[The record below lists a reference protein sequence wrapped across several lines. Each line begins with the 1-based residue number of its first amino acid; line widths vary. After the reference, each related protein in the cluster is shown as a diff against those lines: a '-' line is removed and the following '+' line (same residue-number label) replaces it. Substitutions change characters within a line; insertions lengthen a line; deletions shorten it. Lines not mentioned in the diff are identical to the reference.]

1 MKFVVISDL
10 HLDASYVPVGLGPEI
25 GRKLRSFT
33 HQTLLNVVKLV
44 KSTGA
49 DAVLCGGDL
58 FEQDR
63 VSPKTA
69 SLLRYAFEQIDPVPV
84 FVAPGNEDWYG
95 PDSLYQQEWSPNVHI
110 FTKGELTPVSLED
123 GLTLWGAA
131 HLGPTGAPN
140 FLQGFRVNRKGIH
153 IGLFHGSEMSGFGAQ
168 GERKIPHAPFEMSDL
183 EDSGLHHLFLGHYHQ
198 PYEAVLYTYPGDP
211 HTLCPGE
218 RAHRGAVVAVVS
230 EHGTVHR
237 EWKPIGNVP
246 FHDLDVDITGCL
258 ANEDIQGKL
267 RERLAKLQGVGR
279 VTLSGELAPELDV
292 NLKELSDAGYAID
305 MCLRVG
311 KLQPKW
317 DLPTLAKE
325 PTVRGQFVRD
335 VLEEKM
341 DPEKRARIL
350 EMGLR
355 ALDGRQVLEA
365 AS

>member
-10 HLDASYVPVGLGPEI
+10 HLDASFSSIGLGPEI
-25 GRKLRSFT
+25 GRKLRSFM

-44 KSTGA
+44 KTTGA
-49 DAVLCGGDL
+49 DALLCGGDL
-58 FEQDR
+58 FEQER

-69 SLLRYAFEQIDPVPV
+69 ALLRYTFEQIDPVPV

-95 PDSLYQQEWSPNVHI
+95 PNSLYQQEWSPNVHI
-110 FTKGELTPVSLED
+110 FTTGRLSPVTLQD

-140 FLQGFRVNRKGIH
+140 FLEGFRVDRKGIH
-153 IGLFHGSEMSGFGAQ
+153 IGLFHGSEMSSFGAQ
-168 GERKIPHAPFEMSDL
+168 GDRKIPHAPFEMNNL
-183 EDSGLHHLFLGHYHQ
+183 EDSGLHHLFLGHFHQ
-198 PYEAVLYTYPGDP
+198 PCEAVLYTYPGDP
-211 HTLCPGE
+211 HTLCPAE
-218 RAHRGAVVAVVS
+218 RAHRGAVVATVS
-230 EHGTVHR
+230 DRGTVHR

-246 FHDLDVDITGCL
+246 FHDLEIDITGCL
-258 ANEDIQGKL
+258 TNQDIQELLQDK
-267 RERLAKLQGVGR
+267 LAKLQGVGR
-279 VTLSGELAPELDV
+279 ATLIGEMAPELDV

-305 MCLRVG
+305 VSLRAG
-311 KLQPKW
+311 KLHTKW

-341 DPEKRARIL
+341 DPEKRTCLL
-350 EMGLR
+350 ETGLR
-355 ALDGRQVLEA
+355 ALEGRQALEA